1 MSKQYKVL
9 PPAPV
14 AGVEPGGTVTR
25 EQVEAFHGPTGHVNF
40 DALVGV
46 HLAPAEDEA
55 APTAKVKAEA
65 KKP

>member
-1 MSKQYKVL
+1 MSKQYRVL

-40 DALVGV
+40 GALVGV
-46 HLAPAEDEA
+46 HLAPVEDEPAPA
-55 APTAKVKAEA
+55 AKPKTEA